1 MLKYI
6 LKGSNINISNKST
19 NFREVQN
26 NGKKSKKH
34 HQQQWQR
41 SP

>member
-1 MLKYI
+1 MLTFLFI
-6 LKGSNINISNKST
+6 GSNIIISNKST

-26 NGKKSKKH
+26 NGKSQKH

-41 SP
+41 SS